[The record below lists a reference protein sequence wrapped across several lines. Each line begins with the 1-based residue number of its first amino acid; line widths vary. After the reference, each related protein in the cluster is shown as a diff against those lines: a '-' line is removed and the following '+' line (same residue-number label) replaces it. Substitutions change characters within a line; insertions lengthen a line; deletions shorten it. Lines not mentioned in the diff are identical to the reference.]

1 MAAALPFLPAAAGI
15 AGSLIKGKK
24 TKFATQQ
31 TPEQMAL
38 VRYLTQ
44 MGQQNMG
51 QGAANKQPTY
61 DAMNMIA
68 RMFGGGMGQYGQRQA
83 GPTPTPNPMMASQV
97 PSYAQGGIA
106 WQPQLAQLG
115 ERGPEA
121 VVPLQNMFGQMRQPG
136 MVGQATA
143 QQGMAPGMQ
152 NMMGQMRQPG
162 MMGQPGQGNP
172 QMQALLAQLMR
183 RRAGGGM
190 GNQSVNVPYGA

>member
-68 RMFGGGMGQYGQRQA
+68 RMFGGGMGQYGQQT
-83 GPTPTPNPMMASQV
+83 GQQTGTTPNPM
-97 PSYAQGGIA
+97 IA
-106 WQPQLAQLG
+106 
-115 ERGPEA
+115 
-121 VVPLQNMFGQMRQPG
+121 NIFRQ
-136 MVGQATA
+136 
-143 QQGMAPGMQ
+143 
-152 NMMGQMRQPG
+152 
-162 MMGQPGQGNP
+162 QPGQ
-172 QMQALLAQLMR
+172 R
-183 RRAGGGM
+183 
-190 GNQSVNVPYGA
+190 V

>member
-1 MAAALPFLPAAAGI
+1 MAAALPFLPAVAGI
-15 AGSLIKGKK
+15 AGSLLKGKK

-68 RMFGGGMGQYGQRQA
+68 RMFGGGMGQYGPQA
-83 GPTPTPNPMMASQV
+83 GQQAGQQGGPTLRPQQM

-121 VVPLQNMFGQMRQPG
+121 VVPLQNML
-136 MVGQATA
+136 
-143 QQGMAPGMQ
+143 
-152 NMMGQMRQPG
+152 GQMRQPG
-162 MMGQPGQGNP
+162 MMGQPSQGNP

-190 GNQSVNVPYGA
+190 GNQSMNRPYGA